1 MLDKKIMLS
10 EEQKNLRISDE
21 SLLPLELTHRDLHIC
36 LWSESECY
44 KWTIGYFEFDSE
56 GPRFKFVGERPMD
69 ARVDW
74 EKFRELIKLGYAL
87 AWHKFDC
94 KENKRYNE

>member
-1 MLDKKIMLS
+1 MSEIKRMNLDEFK
-10 EEQKNLRISDE
+10 QLRISDE

-36 LWSESECY
+36 LWSEEETF
-44 KWTIGYFEFDSE
+44 KWTIGYFELSGD
-56 GPRFKFVGERPMD
+56 GPRFKFVGERPLD

-74 EKFRELIKLGYAL
+74 VKFKQLIKLGYAL

-94 KENKRYNE
+94 EQDKKSV